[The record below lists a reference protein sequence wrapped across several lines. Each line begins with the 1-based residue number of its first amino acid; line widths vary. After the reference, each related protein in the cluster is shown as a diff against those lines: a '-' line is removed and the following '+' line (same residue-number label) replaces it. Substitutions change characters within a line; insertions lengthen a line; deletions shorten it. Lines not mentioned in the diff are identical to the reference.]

1 MRISDW
7 SSDVCSSD
15 LATGVLR
22 DTSFDTISAT
32 GAHGASPHYHSTP
45 ESNAE
50 LKPGDLYLVD
60 SGGQYEDGTTDVTRV
75 LPVGEPTHEMKDR
88 FTRVLKGNIALDT
101 ALFPRGT
108 NGGQLDGFARR
119 PLWEAGLRSE
129 EHTSALPSLMR
140 HSYPV

>member
-1 MRISDW
+1 MRISEW

-15 LATGVLR
+15 L
-22 DTSFDTISAT
+22 TISAT

-119 PLWEAGLRSE
+119 PLWEAGLDFAPGTGPGEIGRA
-129 EHTSALPSLMR
+129 HVLP
-140 HSYPV
+140 PVTNAHPVCRL